1 MENVNNAIYQFL
13 GAVLFMIAVS
23 LFYYMDAGLN
33 REINYR
39 IENLHKQK
47 EIYTTDLS

>member
-1 MENVNNAIYQFL
+1 MENANNAIYQFL

-33 REINYR
+33 QEINYR